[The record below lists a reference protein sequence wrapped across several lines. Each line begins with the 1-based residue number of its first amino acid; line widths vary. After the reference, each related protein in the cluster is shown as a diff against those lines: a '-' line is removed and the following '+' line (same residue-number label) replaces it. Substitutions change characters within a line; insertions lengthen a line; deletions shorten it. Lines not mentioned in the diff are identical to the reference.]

1 MGGARTAR
9 TGVLVTLLGGVL
21 LALALTP
28 AVALASWTG
37 AQASIV
43 DPHGTGVVPLLN
55 VSVTNH
61 AVNDSAAVTTVQ
73 FSEDG
78 LDWYAVPYTG
88 EPCSWVLGGESG
100 HKTLLVRFGAADRTV
115 SPVVSTG
122 ITVDT
127 AGPVTSARS
136 VTRASAGR
144 SAFRFVVRD
153 AGSTRVSAAIV
164 VRGRGD
170 HAPLRA
176 RHDPHGERQGSLE
189 AQAPVGVVP
198 LARGGDGP
206 RRLGAGPAGSRSV
219 HDQVTRPPL

>member
-9 TGVLVTLLGGVL
+9 TGVLVTLLVGVL
-21 LALALTP
+21 VALALTP

-43 DPHGTGVVPLLN
+43 DPRGTGVVPLLN

-61 AVNDSAAVTTVQ
+61 AVSDSAAVTTVQ

-100 HKTLLVRFGAADRTV
+100 HKTLLVRFAAADGSV
-115 SPVVSTG
+115 SPVVTTG
-122 ITVDT
+122 IRVDT

-144 SAFRFVVRD
+144 RAFRFVVRD
-153 AGSTRVSAAIV
+153 AGSTRVSATIV
-164 VRGRGD
+164 VRGRGTT
-170 HAPLRA
+170 HRYELGKIPTGNGRALLKLRLPSGSYRWRVEA
-176 RHDPHGERQGSLE
+176 TDLAGWKQDRQT
-189 AQAPVGVVP
+189 P
-198 LARGGDGP
+198 
-206 RRLGAGPAGSRSV
+206 GAF
-219 HDQVTRPPL
+219 TIK